1 MLTDTTNKM
10 IQTRNKSELLYTTMS
25 FPMKLHTMLEVSERL
40 GFEDV
45 VSWQPGGKSFKVL
58 DADRF
63 ARDVMQDYF
72 NQTKYKSFQRQL
84 NLYGF
89 KRVHHGPNKGG
100 YIHPCFTKATPED
113 CENIGRRPSKDF
125 NIPKDMNDL
134 QVEPISLIK
143 ELAGRSS
150 ASDDRLLAF
159 EGSELKTFYDFFNP
173 EDPAEQVLVS
183 SIFSEKNNRDTND
196 EPPAAHCRSLDLFIR
211 GGDGDGDDLMD
222 TEFLS
227 QLSKESCH
235 GISTDEEEL
244 ESEHSFPFKLHLMLE
259 HAKKENFQHIVSWV
273 KDGSA
278 FKVHSSRAFVEKVM
292 PNYFDQTK
300 YESFRRQ
307 LNLYGFSRVNRGA
320 DRGVVTHP
328 YFIEGARW
336 LCGNVIRKT
345 NEKVSSNNS

>member
-1 MLTDTTNKM
+1 
-10 IQTRNKSELLYTTMS
+10 
-25 FPMKLHTMLEVSERL
+25 MKER
-40 GFEDV
+40 
-45 VSWQPGGKSFKVL
+45 
-58 DADRF
+58 
-63 ARDVMQDYF
+63 
-72 NQTKYKSFQRQL
+72 
-84 NLYGF
+84 
-89 KRVHHGPNKGG
+89 
-100 YIHPCFTKATPED
+100 
-113 CENIGRRPSKDF
+113 
-125 NIPKDMNDL
+125 
-134 QVEPISLIK
+134 
-143 ELAGRSS
+143 
-150 ASDDRLLAF
+150 
-159 EGSELKTFYDFFNP
+159 
-173 EDPAEQVLVS
+173 
-183 SIFSEKNNRDTND
+183 ND
-196 EPPAAHCRSLDLFIR
+196 EKPAVESRDLDICIH
-211 GGDGDGDDLMD
+211 GDDGDGDDLMD

-235 GISTDEEEL
+235 GKSIDEEEL

-278 FKVHSSRAFVEKVM
+278 FKVHSSRAFVEKMM

-345 NEKVSSNNS
+345 NEKASSNIS

>member
-10 IQTRNKSELLYTTMS
+10 IQTRNKSELLYNTMS

-100 YIHPCFTKATPED
+100 YIHPCFAKATPEY
-113 CENIGRRPSKDF
+113 CEYIGRRPSKDF
-125 NIPKDMNDL
+125 NIPKDLNDL

-143 ELAGRSS
+143 ELAGRSF
-150 ASDDRLLAF
+150 ASDDRLAF

-227 QLSKESCH
+227 HLSKESCH

-259 HAKKENFQHIVSWV
+259 HAKKENFQHIVSWM

-320 DRGVVTHP
+320 DRGLVTHP

-345 NEKVSSNNS
+345 NEKASSNNS